1 MYCITKNLN
10 QMKFNIQREVSRDVL
25 ENIFIT
31 ALEGGSNY
39 WYYINPENCKKIRDA
54 VSREDEKDFSIAFAK
69 AVLDKDIS
77 VEIHDIEDMENDE
90 PIGVINEESIRVG
103 LQTMIDEGDGWALFD
118 EIAEQGDAQ
127 SSDMC
132 FQYMA
137 LGEVVYG

>member
-1 MYCITKNLN
+1 
-10 QMKFNIQREVSRDVL
+10 MKFNIEREVSRDVL

-69 AVLDKDIS
+69 AILDKGIS
-77 VEIHDIEDMENDE
+77 VEIHDIEDIENDE
-90 PIGVINEESIRVG
+90 PIGVINEDTIMHG

-118 EIAEQGDAQ
+118 EISEQGDAT

>member
-1 MYCITKNLN
+1 
-10 QMKFNIQREVSRDVL
+10 MKINIQREVSRDVL
-25 ENIFIT
+25 ETIFVT

-39 WYYINPENCKKIRDA
+39 WYYINPDNYKKVRDA
-54 VSREDEKDFSIAFAK
+54 VSVDEEDCFSVAFAK
-69 AVLDKDIS
+69 AIIDKGVS

-90 PIGVINEESIRVG
+90 PIGVINEESIMSG
-103 LQTMIDEGDGWALFD
+103 LQKMVDEGDGWALFD
-118 EIAEQGDAQ
+118 EIAEQGDAI

>member
-1 MYCITKNLN
+1 
-10 QMKFNIQREVSRDVL
+10 MKFNIQREVSRDVL

-90 PIGVINEESIRVG
+90 PIGVINDDSILSG
-103 LQTMIDEGDGWALFD
+103 LQTMVDEGDGWALFD
-118 EIAEQGDAQ
+118 EIAEQGDAT

>member
-1 MYCITKNLN
+1 
-10 QMKFNIQREVSRDVL
+10 MKFNIEREVSRDVL

-69 AVLDKDIS
+69 AILDKGIS
-77 VEIHDIEDMENDE
+77 VEIHDIEDIENDE
-90 PIGVINEESIRVG
+90 PIGVINEDTIMHG

-118 EIAEQGDAQ
+118 EIAEQGDAT

>member
-1 MYCITKNLN
+1 
-10 QMKFNIQREVSRDVL
+10 MKFNIQREVSRDVL
-25 ENIFIT
+25 ETIFVT

-39 WYYINPENCKKIRDA
+39 WYYINPENYKKVRDA
-54 VSREDEKDFSIAFAK
+54 VSLEEEDCFSMAFAK
-69 AVLDKDIS
+69 AILDKRIS
-77 VEIHDIEDMENDE
+77 IEVHDIEDMENDE

-103 LQTMIDEGDGWALFD
+103 LQKMVDEGDGWALFD
-118 EIAEQGDAQ
+118 EIAEQGDAT